1 MRRKNI
7 VKHRLHVWTQ
17 GYSQNITVD
26 FQMWGEAKT
35 KLRVQFERMLRSIL
49 LSSRGVPLHLVFLTD
64 LESAE
69 VIQDIIHH
77 EVGRYLSESIIRI
90 TPISNAK
97 HVLKFPRL
105 VVEFVEL
112 SSITA
117 KHQQEIAELRR
128 SLRNLSQRPIV
139 ACSGSPSSWPKTF
152 LPMS

>member
-1 MRRKNI
+1 MSNI

-26 FQMWGEAKT
+26 FQMWGEAKS

-77 EVGRYLSESIIRI
+77 EVGRYLSESIIKI
-90 TPISNAK
+90 TSISSAK

-128 SLRNLSQRPIV
+128 YYGHHAAPGTVFRPKV
-139 ACSGSPSSWPKTF
+139 RCGYKGDT
-152 LPMS
+152 L